1 MPYSLETGQTE
12 FKSGINILASEHVQY
27 MEVGVTLDAST
38 IGEKYLPVGTAIVR
52 NTETG
57 LFEEYKDGEESSFP
71 EGYDEPGILNVDV
84 NVKKN
89 NVIVGEVIVRGSV
102 YDAKL
107 PDNVTDA
114 FKTKTPMI
122 RYVRHI

>member
-27 MEVGVTLDAST
+27 MEVGVTLDASI

-57 LFEEYKDGEESSFP
+57 LFEEYKDGEGSSFP

-114 FKTKTPMI
+114 FKAKTPMI